1 MKSIQEATEDIIASH
16 SRIDVLLLNAG
27 VMAPPKRMTTA
38 NHLEL
43 QFGTNHVG
51 HHMFA
56 RYLLPYMNPQQGRI
70 VTVASDAHSFGKLNF
85 SNLNYDPLSKE
96 ERKYSAWGAYGQ
108 SKLANILFSK
118 GLNDE
123 LKQFSSISSNSN
135 NNTITSV
142 SLHPGVI
149 GTNLWRYTPGIVRP
163 LLNIFATDKSPEQG
177 AATSIYACLVHS
189 DAFEGGEYLR
199 DCQIVEPL
207 NQYAKDE
214 SKTLRKKVWN
224 VTEKI
229 IKENGFDLPT
239 SLL

>member
-1 MKSIQEATEDIIASH
+1 
-16 SRIDVLLLNAG
+16 
-27 VMAPPKRMTTA
+27 
-38 NHLEL
+38 
-43 QFGTNHVG
+43 
-51 HHMFA
+51 MFA
-56 RYLLPYMNPQQGRI
+56 IRYLLPYLNPQQGRI
-70 VTVASDAHSFGKLNF
+70 VTVASDAHSFGQLNF
-85 SNLNYDPLSKE
+85 FE
-96 ERKYSAWGAYGQ
+96 
-108 SKLANILFSK
+108 SKLRSTLERRTEVQCMGSIRTIETCKYFLFSK

-123 LKQFSSISSNSN
+123 LKQFSSVS

-189 DAFEGGEYLR
+189 NAFEGGEYLR

-214 SKTLRKKVWN
+214 LKTLRKKLWN